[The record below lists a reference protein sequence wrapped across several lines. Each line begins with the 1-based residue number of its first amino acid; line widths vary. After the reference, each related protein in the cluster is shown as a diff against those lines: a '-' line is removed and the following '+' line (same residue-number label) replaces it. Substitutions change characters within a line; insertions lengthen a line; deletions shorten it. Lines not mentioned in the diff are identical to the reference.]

1 MLYNRRAANASAASV
16 RTASCVCVRGESQ
29 RAVAAKEGDLRCVVP
44 TGTWC
49 ARATFAAAAALVA
62 SCSLMPERAEQ
73 LRIEEVERALLPMAS
88 VAVDTGQLETA
99 QRLYRRLLDVSPE
112 SFEAHM
118 GLGDVA
124 FKNRRSEDAAQWY
137 LGALAL
143 AERPEDRHQALLWHG
158 RATLEGG
165 QLESARRS
173 FMQLTET
180 REQASL
186 RDLAW
191 AFNGIGL
198 TKLLDGDLDGAVAAM
213 QRAVRQAPSEPMF
226 AENLNRAL
234 GMLAEQQRAI
244 GPQRRARSVAQ
255 SAPVALADLPAA
267 EPTVRSPAPPSAA
280 AATPA
285 PRATVP
291 ASEQPR
297 RTVAAVPA
305 PPREQ
310 PPQRHAE
317 PEATVQ
323 WLNEP
328 SLPGAASAPPA
339 VPSPAPETPP
349 APVPRPAAPAPAV
362 ERPDVAESVVAPQPN
377 SPRRVDWLDDQTEG
391 DPTSPR
397 TETIDAAPDA
407 VPAQADVADVAPVA
421 TQTPPVRQVLGA
433 GVVRRE
439 GRQAFVEIG
448 AFETFG
454 AADAAAQRLAAVAGN
469 AAHVVLV
476 RSLYRVRIGPLTS
489 EARLGTVVESLA
501 SQGYVVQEM
510 SETRDSTE
518 RTAAVP
524 SSGAELADGPP
535 PRAQPGGFIVEEGG
549 RRFLQLGA
557 FGTQEAARELASD
570 LRGRTRQPVL
580 VEQVQRGAG
589 TLHRVRI
596 GPLAN
601 EQTVADLR
609 AEMAAAGYA
618 VE

>member
-1 MLYNRRAANASAASV
+1 M
-16 RTASCVCVRGESQ
+16 
-29 RAVAAKEGDLRCVVP
+29 
-44 TGTWC
+44 
-49 ARATFAAAAALVA
+49 A
-62 SCSLMPERAEQ
+62 SCSLMPERSEQ

-198 TKLLDGDLDGAVAAM
+198 TRLLDGDLDGAVAAM

-255 SAPVALADLPAA
+255 SAPVALADLPVT
-267 EPTVRSPAPPSAA
+267 EPTVRSPAAPPAVPAA
-280 AATPA
+280 PA

-305 PPREQ
+305 PPPEQ
-310 PPQRHAE
+310 PTRRPTE

-328 SLPGAASAPPA
+328 SMPAAVGAPSA
-339 VPSPAPETPP
+339 VPPPAPETPP
-349 APVPRPAAPAPAV
+349 APVPRPAALAPAV
-362 ERPDVAESVVAPQPN
+362 TQPDAAESVVALQPD
-377 SPRRVDWLDDQTEG
+377 SPRQVDWLNDPTKG
-391 DPTSPR
+391 DSTSPR

-407 VPAQADVADVAPVA
+407 APPQADVADVAPVA
-421 TQTPPVRQVLGA
+421 TPTPPVRPMLGA

-439 GRQAFVEIG
+439 GGQAFVEIG

-476 RSLYRVRIGPLTS
+476 RSLYRVRIGPLAS
-489 EARLGTVVESLA
+489 EARLGTVVRA
-501 SQGYVVQEM
+501 MANQGYVVREM
-510 SETRDSTE
+510 PDAQGSAE
-518 RTAAVP
+518 RTAASP
-524 SSGAELADGPP
+524 GGAGLPASPP
-535 PRAQPGGFIVEEGG
+535 PRAQPGFIVEEGG

-609 AEMAAAGYA
+609 AEMTAAGYA

>member
-1 MLYNRRAANASAASV
+1 M
-16 RTASCVCVRGESQ
+16 
-29 RAVAAKEGDLRCVVP
+29 
-44 TGTWC
+44 
-49 ARATFAAAAALVA
+49 A

-173 FMQLTET
+173 FLQLTET

-198 TKLLDGDLDGAVAAM
+198 TRLLDGDLDGAVAAM

-267 EPTVRSPAPPSAA
+267 EPTVRSPAAPSAA

-310 PPQRHAE
+310 PPRRRAE

-339 VPSPAPETPP
+339 VPTPAPETPP
-349 APVPRPAAPAPAV
+349 APAPRPAAPAPAV
-362 ERPDVAESVVAPQPN
+362 ERPDVAESVVAPQPD
-377 SPRRVDWLDDQTEG
+377 SPRRVDWLDDPAEG
-391 DPTSPR
+391 DSTSPR
-397 TETIDAAPDA
+397 TETTDAALDAAPRQASAKHDPPSPNIDAAPR
-407 VPAQADVADVAPVA
+407 QADVADVAPVA
-421 TQTPPVRQVLGA
+421 TQTPPVRQVPGA

-476 RSLYRVRIGPLTS
+476 RSLYRVRIGPLAS
-489 EARLGTVVESLA
+489 EARLGTVVRA
-501 SQGYVVQEM
+501 MANQGYVVREM
-510 SETRDSTE
+510 PDAQGSPE
-518 RTAAVP
+518 RTVASP
-524 SSGAELADGPP
+524 GGAGLPATPP

>member
-1 MLYNRRAANASAASV
+1 
-16 RTASCVCVRGESQ
+16 
-29 RAVAAKEGDLRCVVP
+29 
-44 TGTWC
+44 
-49 ARATFAAAAALVA
+49 
-62 SCSLMPERAEQ
+62 MPERSEQ

-255 SAPVALADLPAA
+255 SAPVALADLPVT
-267 EPTVRSPAPPSAA
+267 EPTVRSPAAPSAA
-280 AATPA
+280 AATPV

-310 PPQRHAE
+310 PARRRAE

-328 SLPGAASAPPA
+328 SMPAAVTVPPV
-339 VPSPAPETPP
+339 VPPPAPEMPP
-349 APVPRPAAPAPAV
+349 APLPRPAAPAPAV
-362 ERPDVAESVVAPQPN
+362 AQPDVAESVVAPQPD
-377 SPRRVDWLDDQTEG
+377 SPRRVDWLDDSTKG
-391 DPTSPR
+391 DSTNPR
-397 TETIDAAPDA
+397 TETIDVAPDA
-407 VPAQADVADVAPVA
+407 VPPQADVANVAPVA

-476 RSLYRVRIGPLTS
+476 RSLYRVRIGPLAS
-489 EARLGTVVESLA
+489 EARLGTVVRA
-501 SQGYVVQEM
+501 MANQGYVVREM
-510 SETRDSTE
+510 PDAQGSAE
-518 RTAAVP
+518 RTAAAP
-524 SSGAELADGPP
+524 GGAGLPASPP

>member
-1 MLYNRRAANASAASV
+1 M
-16 RTASCVCVRGESQ
+16 
-29 RAVAAKEGDLRCVVP
+29 
-44 TGTWC
+44 
-49 ARATFAAAAALVA
+49 AAALVA
-62 SCSLMPERAEQ
+62 SCSLMPERSEQ

-173 FMQLTET
+173 FLQLTET

-267 EPTVRSPAPPSAA
+267 EPTVRSPAAPSAA

-310 PPQRHAE
+310 PPRRRAE

-328 SLPGAASAPPA
+328 SMPAAASTPSA

-349 APVPRPAAPAPAV
+349 APAPRPAAPAPAV

-377 SPRRVDWLDDQTEG
+377 SARRVDWLDDQTNG
-391 DPTSPR
+391 DSTSPR
-397 TETIDAAPDA
+397 TETNDAAPDA
-407 VPAQADVADVAPVA
+407 VPPQAPAKPDQPSSNIDAAPDAMPLQADVADVAPVA

-476 RSLYRVRIGPLTS
+476 RSLYRVRIGPLAS
-489 EARLGTVVESLA
+489 EARLGTVVRAMA
-501 SQGYVVQEM
+501 SQGYVVREM
-510 SETRDSTE
+510 PDAQGSVE
-518 RTAAVP
+518 RIAAAP
-524 SSGAELADGPP
+524 GGAGLPASPP
-535 PRAQPGGFIVEEGG
+535 PRAQPGFIVEEGG

>member
-1 MLYNRRAANASAASV
+1 
-16 RTASCVCVRGESQ
+16 
-29 RAVAAKEGDLRCVVP
+29 
-44 TGTWC
+44 
-49 ARATFAAAAALVA
+49 
-62 SCSLMPERAEQ
+62 MPERAEQ

-255 SAPVALADLPAA
+255 SAPVALADLPPAA
-267 EPTVRSPAPPSAA
+267 PTVRSPAAPPAT

-285 PRATVP
+285 SRATVP
-291 ASEQPR
+291 ASEQLR

-310 PPQRHAE
+310 PARRRAE

-328 SLPGAASAPPA
+328 SMPAAVSAPPV
-339 VPSPAPETPP
+339 VPQPAPETPP
-349 APVPRPAAPAPAV
+349 APLPRPAAPAPAV
-362 ERPDVAESVVAPQPN
+362 AQPDVAESVVAPQPD
-377 SPRRVDWLDDQTEG
+377 SPRRVDWLDDSTKG
-391 DPTSPR
+391 DSTNPR
-397 TETIDAAPDA
+397 TETIDVAPDA
-407 VPAQADVADVAPVA
+407 VPPQADVANVAPVA
-421 TQTPPVRQVLGA
+421 TPTPPVRPMLGA

-439 GRQAFVEIG
+439 GGQAFVEIG

-476 RSLYRVRIGPLTS
+476 RSLYRVRIGPLAS

-501 SQGYVVQEM
+501 SQGYVVREM
-510 SETRDSTE
+510 SETRDSAE

-524 SSGAELADGPP
+524 SRGAELADAPP

>member
-1 MLYNRRAANASAASV
+1 
-16 RTASCVCVRGESQ
+16 
-29 RAVAAKEGDLRCVVP
+29 
-44 TGTWC
+44 
-49 ARATFAAAAALVA
+49 
-62 SCSLMPERAEQ
+62 MPERSEQ

-255 SAPVALADLPAA
+255 SAPVALADLPVT
-267 EPTVRSPAPPSAA
+267 EPTVRSPAAPSAA
-280 AATPA
+280 AATSV

-310 PPQRHAE
+310 PPRRRAE
-317 PEATVQ
+317 PEATLQ

-339 VPSPAPETPP
+339 VPTPAPETPP
-349 APVPRPAAPAPAV
+349 APLPRPAAPAPAV
-362 ERPDVAESVVAPQPN
+362 AQPDVAESVVAPQPD
-377 SPRRVDWLDDQTEG
+377 SPRRVDWLDDSTKG
-391 DPTSPR
+391 DSTNPR
-397 TETIDAAPDA
+397 TETIDVAPDA
-407 VPAQADVADVAPVA
+407 VPPQADVANVAPVA

-476 RSLYRVRIGPLTS
+476 RSLYRVRIGPLAS
-489 EARLGTVVESLA
+489 EARLGTVVRA
-501 SQGYVVQEM
+501 MANQGYVVREM
-510 SETRDSTE
+510 PDAQGSAE
-518 RTAAVP
+518 RTAAAP
-524 SSGAELADGPP
+524 GGAGLPASPP

-601 EQTVADLR
+601 EQTVADLQ

>member
-1 MLYNRRAANASAASV
+1 
-16 RTASCVCVRGESQ
+16 
-29 RAVAAKEGDLRCVVP
+29 
-44 TGTWC
+44 
-49 ARATFAAAAALVA
+49 
-62 SCSLMPERAEQ
+62 MPERAEQ

-198 TKLLDGDLDGAVAAM
+198 TRLLDGDLDGAVAAM

-234 GMLAEQQRAI
+234 GMLAEQQRTI

-267 EPTVRSPAPPSAA
+267 EPTVRSPAAPPAMAS
-280 AATPA
+280 TPA
-285 PRATVP
+285 PGATAP

-297 RTVAAVPA
+297 RTVAAVSA

-310 PPQRHAE
+310 PARRRAE

-328 SLPGAASAPPA
+328 SSPAAVSEPSA
-339 VPSPAPETPP
+339 VPPPAPEPPP

-362 ERPDVAESVVAPQPN
+362 ERPDVAESVIAPQPN
-377 SPRRVDWLDDQTEG
+377 SARRVDWLDDQTNG
-391 DPTSPR
+391 DSTSPR

-407 VPAQADVADVAPVA
+407 VPPQAPAKHDQPPPNIDAAPDAMPLQADVADVAPAA
-421 TQTPPVRQVLGA
+421 TPTPPVRPMLGA

-439 GRQAFVEIG
+439 GGQAFVEIG

-476 RSLYRVRIGPLTS
+476 RSLYRVRVGPLAS
-489 EARLGTVVESLA
+489 EARLGTVVRALA
-501 SQGYVVQEM
+501 NQGYVVREM
-510 SETRDSTE
+510 ADAQGSAE
-518 RTAAVP
+518 RAAASP
-524 SSGAELADGPP
+524 SGAGLPASPP